1 MTMYSGTVLMLRLL
15 RSSLS
20 VEASFGTL
28 LSGVIM
34 YLPQEIIRKKRD
46 GEVLTEAEIRFFIQG
61 VADNTV
67 SEGQI
72 AAFAMAIFFNEMS
85 MPERIALTCAMRDSG
100 MVMDWSHMNFD
111 GPIVDKHSTGG
122 VGDVT
127 SLMLG
132 PMVAACGGYVPMISG
147 RGLGHT
153 GGTLDKLESIPGY
166 NITPDNKR
174 FGEVVKQA
182 GVAIIGQTGDLAP
195 ADKRVYATR
204 DITATVDNISLIT
217 ASILSKKL
225 AAGLDSLVMDV
236 KVGSGAFMPTYEA
249 SEELAKS
256 IVAVANG
263 AGTKTTAILTDMN
276 QVLASSAG
284 NAVEVREAVRF
295 LTGEYRN
302 PRLYEVTMASCAE
315 MLVLG
320 NLASDET
327 QAREKLDQ
335 VLNNGQAAER
345 FGKMI
350 AGLGGPADFVENYAD
365 YLPKAEIIKPV
376 LAERS
381 GVVSAMDT
389 RAIGMAVVGM
399 GGGRRVASDE
409 IDYAVGFDQFVQL
422 GDKVDSETPLA
433 MIHAR
438 DEAQWQQ
445 AAQALRNAVEIGT
458 SYTSTP
464 DVYRKIRI
472 EDI

>member
-1 MTMYSGTVLMLRLL
+1 LL
-15 RSSLS
+15 LFSYLD
-20 VEASFGTL
+20 L
-28 LSGVIM
+28 LM

-46 GEVLTEAEIRFFIQG
+46 GEVLTREEIQFFIQG
-61 VADNTV
+61 VARDTV

-72 AAFAMAIFFNEMS
+72 AAFAMAIFFQEMT
-85 MPERIALTCAMRDSG
+85 MDERIALTCAMRDSG
-100 MVMDWSHMNFD
+100 MVINWDHMDFD

-132 PMVAACGGYVPMISG
+132 PMVAACGGFVPMISG

-166 NITPDNKR
+166 NITPDNR
-174 FGEVVKQA
+174 VFGDVTKLA

-249 SEELAKS
+249 SEELANS

-263 AGTKTTAILTDMN
+263 AGTNTTAILTDMN

-284 NAVEVREAVRF
+284 NAVEVREALRF
-295 LTGEYRN
+295 LTGEYKN
-302 PRLYEVTMASCAE
+302 PRLYEITMASCAE
-315 MLVLG
+315 MLLLG
-320 NLASDET
+320 NLASTEEE
-327 QAREKLDQ
+327 ARNKLDRA
-335 VLNNGQAAER
+335 LESGEAAER
-345 FGKMI
+345 FGRMVH
-350 AGLGGPADFVENYAD
+350 GLGGPADFVEQYDNYLD
-365 YLPKAEIIKPV
+365 HAEIVKPV
-376 LAERS
+376 FAEKA
-381 GVVSAMDT
+381 GTVAAMDT

-399 GGGRRVASDE
+399 GGGRRVASDT
-409 IDYAVGFDQFVQL
+409 IDYAVGFDNFVRL
-422 GDKVDSETPLA
+422 GDEVTADTPLA
-433 MIHAR
+433 TIHAR
-438 DEAQWQQ
+438 DEQQWQQ
-445 AAQALRNAVEIGT
+445 AANELKRAIEVGT

-464 DVYRKIRI
+464 DVYRKIRAN
-472 EDI
+472 DV

>member
-1 MTMYSGTVLMLRLL
+1 
-15 RSSLS
+15 
-20 VEASFGTL
+20 
-28 LSGVIM
+28 M

-46 GEVLTEAEIRFFIQG
+46 GEVLTADEINFFIQG
-61 VADNTV
+61 VANNSV
-67 SEGQI
+67 SEGQN
-72 AAFAMAIFFNEMS
+72 AAFAMTIFFNEMT

-100 MVMDWSHMNFD
+100 MVIDWSHMNFG

-132 PMVAACGGYVPMISG
+132 PMVAACGGFVPMISG

-166 NITPDNKR
+166 NITPTNDV
-174 FGEVVKQA
+174 FGQVTKDA
-182 GVAIIGQTGDLAP
+182 GVAIIGQTGELAP

-225 AAGLDSLVMDV
+225 AAGLESLVMDV

-302 PRLYEVTMASCAE
+302 PRLLEVTMASCAE

-320 NLASDET
+320 KLAENTED
-327 QAREKLDQ
+327 ARAKLMEALD
-335 VLNNGQAAER
+335 NGKAAEC
-345 FGKMI
+345 FGKMV
-350 AGLGGPADFVENYAD
+350 AGLGGPADFVENYD
-365 YLPKAEIIKPV
+365 NYLEKAEIIKPV
-376 LAERS
+376 YATET

-389 RAIGMAVVGM
+389 RAIGMAVVSM
-399 GGGRRVASDE
+399 GGGRRVATDE
-409 IDYAVGFDQFVQL
+409 IDYAVGFDNFIRL
-422 GDKVDSETPLA
+422 GEVADSDKPLA
-433 MIHAR
+433 VIHAR
-438 DEAQWQQ
+438 TEEQWEEA
-445 AAQALRNAVEIGT
+445 AKALRSAITVGGE
-458 SYTSTP
+458 YTPTP
-464 DVYRKIRI
+464 EVYRQIRA
-472 EDI
+472 EDL

>member
-1 MTMYSGTVLMLRLL
+1 
-15 RSSLS
+15 
-20 VEASFGTL
+20 
-28 LSGVIM
+28 M

-46 GEVLTEAEIRFFIQG
+46 NEVLSTEEINFFIQG
-61 VADNTV
+61 VADETV

-72 AAFAMAIFFNEMS
+72 AAFAMAIFFNEMT

-100 MVMDWSHMNFD
+100 MVIDWEHMNFG

-132 PMVAACGGYVPMISG
+132 PMVAACGGFVPMISG

-166 NITPDNKR
+166 NITPTNDV
-174 FGEVVKQA
+174 FGQVTKDA

-225 AAGLDSLVMDV
+225 AAGLGSLVMDV
-236 KVGSGAFMPTYEA
+236 KVGSGAFMPTYET

-284 NAVEVREAVRF
+284 NALEVREAVDF
-295 LTGEYRN
+295 LTGQYRN
-302 PRLYEVTMASCAE
+302 PRLLEITLASCAE
-315 MLVLG
+315 MLVLA
-320 NLASDET
+320 NLAKDSVE
-327 QAREKLDQ
+327 AREKLMT
-335 VLNNGQAAER
+335 VLDNGKAAEC
-345 FGKMI
+345 FGKMV
-350 AGLGGPADFVENYAD
+350 AGLGGPADFVENYDSYLEKAD
-365 YLPKAEIIKPV
+365 IIKPV
-376 LAERS
+376 FAQQS

-399 GGGRRVASDE
+399 GGGRRVAADS
-409 IDYAVGFDQFVQL
+409 IDYAVGFDNFIRL
-422 GDKVDSETPLA
+422 GEIASADKPLA
-433 MIHAR
+433 VIHAR
-438 DEAQWQQ
+438 NEEQWQEAAKALQSAITVGGEYQ
-445 AAQALRNAVEIGT
+445 A
-458 SYTSTP
+458 TP
-464 DVYRKIRI
+464 DVYRQIRS
-472 EDI
+472 EDV

>member
-1 MTMYSGTVLMLRLL
+1 
-15 RSSLS
+15 
-20 VEASFGTL
+20 
-28 LSGVIM
+28 M

-46 GEVLTEAEIRFFIQG
+46 GEVLTDEEIQFFIQG
-61 VADNTV
+61 VANDSV

-72 AAFAMAIFFNEMS
+72 AAFAMAIFFNEMT

-100 MVMDWSHMNFD
+100 MVIDWDHMNFG

-132 PMVAACGGYVPMISG
+132 PMVAACGGFVPMISG

-166 NITPDNKR
+166 NITPTNEV
-174 FGEVVKQA
+174 FGAVTKDA

-225 AAGLDSLVMDV
+225 AAGLESLVMDV

-249 SEELAKS
+249 SEELARS

-284 NAVEVREAVRF
+284 NAVEVREAVQF

-302 PRLYEVTMASCAE
+302 PRLYEVTMALCAE
-315 MLVLG
+315 MLVLAK
-320 NLASDET
+320 LASNSEDARNKL
-327 QAREKLDQ
+327 QAVLD
-335 VLNNGQAAER
+335 NGKAAEC

-350 AGLGGPADFVENYAD
+350 AGLGGPADFIENYDNYLAKAD
-365 YLPKAEIIKPV
+365 IIQPV
-376 LAERS
+376 FADQV

-399 GGGRRVASDE
+399 GGGRRVATDS
-409 IDYAVGFDQFVQL
+409 IDYAVGFDQFIRL
-422 GDKVDSETPLA
+422 GEVADENKPLA
-433 MIHAR
+433 IIHAR
-438 DEAQWQQ
+438 TEAQWQE
-445 AAQALRNAVEIGT
+445 AAQALKAAIVVGGE
-458 SYTSTP
+458 YQPTP
-464 DVYRKIRI
+464 DVYRQIRA
-472 EDI
+472 EDV

>member
-1 MTMYSGTVLMLRLL
+1 
-15 RSSLS
+15 
-20 VEASFGTL
+20 
-28 LSGVIM
+28 M

-46 GEVLTEAEIRFFIQG
+46 GEVLTDEEIQFFIQG
-61 VADNTV
+61 VANDSV

-72 AAFAMAIFFNEMS
+72 AAFAMAIFFNEMT

-100 MVMDWSHMNFD
+100 MVIDWDHMNFG

-132 PMVAACGGYVPMISG
+132 PMVAACGGFVPMISG

-166 NITPDNKR
+166 NITPTNEV
-174 FGEVVKQA
+174 FGAVTKDA

-225 AAGLDSLVMDV
+225 AAGLESLVMDV

-249 SEELAKS
+249 SEELARS

-284 NAVEVREAVRF
+284 NAVEVREAVQF

-302 PRLYEVTMASCAE
+302 PRLYEVTMALCAE
-315 MLVLG
+315 MLVLAK
-320 NLASDET
+320 LASNSDDARNKL
-327 QAREKLDQ
+327 QAVLD
-335 VLNNGQAAER
+335 NGKAAEC

-350 AGLGGPADFVENYAD
+350 AGLGGPADFIENYDNYLAKAD
-365 YLPKAEIIKPV
+365 IIQPV
-376 LAERS
+376 FADQV

-399 GGGRRVASDE
+399 GGGRRVATDS
-409 IDYAVGFDQFVQL
+409 IDYAVGFDQFIRL
-422 GDKVDSETPLA
+422 GEVADENKPLA
-433 MIHAR
+433 IIHAR
-438 DEAQWQQ
+438 TEAQWQE
-445 AAQALRNAVEIGT
+445 AARALKAAIVVGGE
-458 SYTSTP
+458 YQPTP
-464 DVYRKIRI
+464 DVYRQIRA
-472 EDI
+472 EDV

>member
-1 MTMYSGTVLMLRLL
+1 
-15 RSSLS
+15 
-20 VEASFGTL
+20 
-28 LSGVIM
+28 M

-46 GEVLTEAEIRFFIQG
+46 GEVLTADEINFFIQG
-61 VADNTV
+61 VANNTV

-72 AAFAMAIFFNEMS
+72 AAFAMTIFFNEMT
-85 MPERIALTCAMRDSG
+85 MDERIALTCAMRDSG
-100 MVMDWSHMNFD
+100 MVIDWSHMNFG

-132 PMVAACGGYVPMISG
+132 PMVAACGGFVPMISG

-166 NITPDNKR
+166 NITPSNDV
-174 FGEVVKQA
+174 FGQVTKDA

-225 AAGLDSLVMDV
+225 AAGLESLVMDV

-302 PRLYEVTMASCAE
+302 PRLLEVTMASCAE

-320 NLASDET
+320 KLAENTED
-327 QAREKLDQ
+327 ARAKLME
-335 VLNNGQAAER
+335 VLDNGKAAEC
-345 FGKMI
+345 FGKMV
-350 AGLGGPADFVENYAD
+350 AGLGGPADFVENYD
-365 YLPKAEIIKPV
+365 NYLEKAEIIKPV
-376 LAERS
+376 YATET
-381 GVVSAMDT
+381 GIVSAMDT
-389 RAIGMAVVGM
+389 RAIGMAVVAM
-399 GGGRRVASDE
+399 GGGRRVATDE
-409 IDYAVGFDQFVQL
+409 IDYAVGFDEFIRL
-422 GDKVDSETPLA
+422 GEVADSDKPLA
-433 MIHAR
+433 VIHAR
-438 DEAQWQQ
+438 SEEQWEEA
-445 AAQALRNAVEIGT
+445 AKALRSAIKVGGE
-458 SYTSTP
+458 YTPTQE
-464 DVYRKIRI
+464 VYRQIRA

>member
-1 MTMYSGTVLMLRLL
+1 
-15 RSSLS
+15 
-20 VEASFGTL
+20 
-28 LSGVIM
+28 M

-46 GEVLTEAEIRFFIQG
+46 GEVLTADEINFFIQG
-61 VADNTV
+61 VANNSV

-72 AAFAMAIFFNEMS
+72 AAFAMTIFFNEMT

-100 MVMDWSHMNFD
+100 MVIDWSHMNFG

-132 PMVAACGGYVPMISG
+132 PMVAACGGFVPMISG

-166 NITPDNKR
+166 NITPTNDV
-174 FGEVVKQA
+174 FGQVTKDT

-225 AAGLDSLVMDV
+225 AAGLESLVMDV

-302 PRLYEVTMASCAE
+302 PRLLEVTMASCAE

-320 NLASDET
+320 KLAENTED
-327 QAREKLDQ
+327 ARAKLMEALD
-335 VLNNGQAAER
+335 NGKAAEC
-345 FGKMI
+345 FGKMV
-350 AGLGGPADFVENYAD
+350 AGLGGPVDFVENYD
-365 YLPKAEIIKPV
+365 NYLEKAEIIKPV
-376 LAERS
+376 YATET
-381 GVVSAMDT
+381 GIVSAMDT
-389 RAIGMAVVGM
+389 RAIGMAVVSM
-399 GGGRRVASDE
+399 GGGRRVATDE
-409 IDYAVGFDQFVQL
+409 IDYAVGFDNFIRL
-422 GDKVDSETPLA
+422 GEVADSDKPLA
-433 MIHAR
+433 VIHAR
-438 DEAQWQQ
+438 TEEQWEEA
-445 AAQALRNAVEIGT
+445 AKALRSAITVGGE
-458 SYTSTP
+458 YTPTP
-464 DVYRKIRI
+464 EVYRQIRA
-472 EDI
+472 EDL

>member
-1 MTMYSGTVLMLRLL
+1 
-15 RSSLS
+15 
-20 VEASFGTL
+20 
-28 LSGVIM
+28 M

-46 GEVLTEAEIRFFIQG
+46 GEVLTADEINFFIQG
-61 VADNTV
+61 VANNTV

-72 AAFAMAIFFNEMS
+72 AAFAMTIFFNEMT
-85 MPERIALTCAMRDSG
+85 MDERIALTCAMRDSG
-100 MVMDWSHMNFD
+100 MVIDWSHMNFG

-132 PMVAACGGYVPMISG
+132 PMVAACGGFVPMISG

-166 NITPDNKR
+166 NITPSNDV
-174 FGEVVKQA
+174 FGQVTKDA

-225 AAGLDSLVMDV
+225 AAGLESLVMDV

-302 PRLYEVTMASCAE
+302 PRLLEVTMASCAE

-320 NLASDET
+320 KLAENTED
-327 QAREKLDQ
+327 ARAKLME
-335 VLNNGQAAER
+335 VLDNGKAAEC
-345 FGKMI
+345 FGKMV
-350 AGLGGPADFVENYAD
+350 AGLGGPADFVENYD
-365 YLPKAEIIKPV
+365 NYLEKAEIIKPV
-376 LAERS
+376 YATET
-381 GVVSAMDT
+381 GIVSAMDT
-389 RAIGMAVVGM
+389 RAIGMAVVAM
-399 GGGRRVASDE
+399 GGGRRVATDE
-409 IDYAVGFDQFVQL
+409 IDYAVGFDEFIRL
-422 GDKVDSETPLA
+422 GEVADSDKPLA
-433 MIHAR
+433 VIRAR
-438 DEAQWQQ
+438 TEEQWEEA
-445 AAQALRNAVEIGT
+445 AKALRSAIKVGGE
-458 SYTSTP
+458 YTPTP
-464 DVYRKIRI
+464 EVYRQIRA

>member
-1 MTMYSGTVLMLRLL
+1 
-15 RSSLS
+15 
-20 VEASFGTL
+20 
-28 LSGVIM
+28 M

-46 GEVLTEAEIRFFIQG
+46 GEVLTADEINFFIQG
-61 VADNTV
+61 VANNTV

-72 AAFAMAIFFNEMS
+72 AAFAMTIFFNEMT
-85 MPERIALTCAMRDSG
+85 MDERIALTCAMRDSG
-100 MVMDWSHMNFD
+100 MVIDWSHMNFG

-132 PMVAACGGYVPMISG
+132 PMVAACGGFVPMISG

-166 NITPDNKR
+166 NITPSNDV
-174 FGEVVKQA
+174 FGQVTKDA

-225 AAGLDSLVMDV
+225 AAGLESLVMDV

-302 PRLYEVTMASCAE
+302 PRLLEVTMSSCAE

-320 NLASDET
+320 KLAENTED
-327 QAREKLDQ
+327 ARAKLME
-335 VLNNGQAAER
+335 VLDNGKAAEC
-345 FGKMI
+345 FGKMV
-350 AGLGGPADFVENYAD
+350 AGLGGPADFVENYD
-365 YLPKAEIIKPV
+365 NYLEKAEIIKPV
-376 LAERS
+376 YATET
-381 GVVSAMDT
+381 GIVSAMDT
-389 RAIGMAVVGM
+389 RAIGMAVVAM
-399 GGGRRVASDE
+399 GGGRRVATDE
-409 IDYAVGFDQFVQL
+409 IDYAVGFDEFIRL
-422 GDKVDSETPLA
+422 GEVADSDKPLA
-433 MIHAR
+433 VIHAR
-438 DEAQWQQ
+438 TEEQWEEA
-445 AAQALRNAVEIGT
+445 AKALRSAIKVGGD
-458 SYTSTP
+458 YTPTP
-464 DVYRKIRI
+464 EVYRQIRA

>member
-1 MTMYSGTVLMLRLL
+1 
-15 RSSLS
+15 
-20 VEASFGTL
+20 
-28 LSGVIM
+28 M

-46 GEVLTEAEIRFFIQG
+46 GEVLTADEINFFIQG
-61 VADNTV
+61 VADNSV

-72 AAFAMAIFFNEMS
+72 AAFAMAIFFNEMT

-100 MVMDWSHMNFD
+100 MVIDWSHMNFG

-132 PMVAACGGYVPMISG
+132 PMVAACGGFVPMISG

-166 NITPDNKR
+166 NITPTNDV
-174 FGEVVKQA
+174 FGQVTKDA

-225 AAGLDSLVMDV
+225 AAGLESLVMDV

-263 AGTKTTAILTDMN
+263 AGTTTTAILTDMN

-302 PRLYEVTMASCAE
+302 PRLLEVTMASCAE

-320 NLASDET
+320 KLAENTED
-327 QAREKLDQ
+327 ARAKLME
-335 VLNNGQAAER
+335 VLDNGKAAEC
-345 FGKMI
+345 FGKMV
-350 AGLGGPADFVENYAD
+350 AGLGGPADFVENYD
-365 YLPKAEIIKPV
+365 NYLEKAEIIKPV
-376 LAERS
+376 YATEM
-381 GVVSAMDT
+381 GIVSAMDT
-389 RAIGMAVVGM
+389 RAIGMAVVSM
-399 GGGRRVASDE
+399 GGGRRVATDE
-409 IDYAVGFDQFVQL
+409 IDYAVGFDNFIRLGEVAD
-422 GDKVDSETPLA
+422 GDKPLA
-433 MIHAR
+433 VIHAR
-438 DEAQWQQ
+438 TEVQWEEA
-445 AAQALRNAVEIGT
+445 AKALRNAIKVGGE
-458 SYTSTP
+458 YTPTP
-464 DVYRKIRI
+464 EVYRQIRA

>member
-1 MTMYSGTVLMLRLL
+1 
-15 RSSLS
+15 
-20 VEASFGTL
+20 
-28 LSGVIM
+28 M

-46 GEVLTEAEIRFFIQG
+46 GEVLTNEEIQFFIQG
-61 VADNTV
+61 VADDSV

-72 AAFAMAIFFNEMS
+72 AAFAMAIFFNEMT

-100 MVMDWSHMNFD
+100 MVIDWSHMNFG

-132 PMVAACGGYVPMISG
+132 PMVAACGGFVPMISG

-166 NITPDNKR
+166 NITPSNDS
-174 FGEVVKQA
+174 FGSVTKEA

-225 AAGLDSLVMDV
+225 AAGLESLVMDV

-249 SEELAKS
+249 SEELARS

-284 NAVEVREAVRF
+284 NAVEVREEVQF

-302 PRLYEVTMASCAE
+302 PRLFEVTMALCAE
-315 MLVLG
+315 MLVLAK
-320 NLASDET
+320 LATDSDDARSKL
-327 QAREKLDQ
+327 QAVLD
-335 VLNNGQAAER
+335 NGKAAEC
-345 FGKMI
+345 FGKMVS
-350 AGLGGPADFVENYAD
+350 GLGGPADFVENYD
-365 YLPKAEIIKPV
+365 NYLGKAEIIKPV
-376 LAERS
+376 YAEQA

-399 GGGRRVASDE
+399 GGGRRVATDK
-409 IDYAVGFDQFVQL
+409 IDYAVGFDQFIRL
-422 GDKVDSETPLA
+422 GEVADETKPLA

-438 DEAQWQQ
+438 TEAQWQE
-445 AAQALRNAVEIGT
+445 AAQALKAAIKVGGD
-458 SYTSTP
+458 YQPTP
-464 DVYRKIRI
+464 DVYRQIRA
-472 EDI
+472 EDV